1 VCLILRFNGICRR
14 LFDYLIRFLLIKK
27 SRNQTNNGIRKMKI
41 TKQTVSRLTSLSQ
54 TKVDA
59 SRISSDDLN
68 QKKLIKEIKLEID
81 KRVKTKKDFTIA
93 IID

>member
-1 VCLILRFNGICRR
+1 
-14 LFDYLIRFLLIKK
+14 
-27 SRNQTNNGIRKMKI
+27 MKI

>member
-1 VCLILRFNGICRR
+1 
-14 LFDYLIRFLLIKK
+14 
-27 SRNQTNNGIRKMKI
+27 MKI
-41 TKQTVSRLTSLSQ
+41 TKQTVSRLTSLNQ

-68 QKKLIKEIKLEID
+68 QKKLIKDIKSEID
-81 KRVKTKKDFTIA
+81 KRVKSKKDFTIA